1 MQKTSSKIIS
11 WISILFLTTLLLLT
25 IAIFYKFEIFNIYYA
40 KVIRDEDNS
49 YVVFNADEDFI
60 NMRNRNFLVINEKD
74 TRCHLID
81 FSDNYT
87 VYENNKYWEVSYTC
101 ELPDELNINDN
112 IVKIR
117 LDKGKTTLFKM
128 FIKKLKRGI
137 ENARVKN

>member
-81 FSDNYT
+81 FSDNYI